1 MSFDSLGLAP
11 ALLSS
16 IERTGFTTPT
26 PVQMA
31 AIPAAMAGSDLM
43 VSSQTGSGKTAAF
56 MLPALH
62 RIAQKSANKGRG
74 VQVLVLTPTRELALQ
89 VSEATAAYGSNLD
102 DLRIATVVGGMPYGA
117 QLKALSRRVD
127 VLVATPG
134 RLLDHLQARRVDLS
148 TVHTLVLDEADR
160 MLDMGFI
167 DDINTIVDRT
177 PQDRQT
183 LLFSATLDGTVAKLA
198 ARMMRDPQRIEMA
211 SQSDRH
217 ANITQ
222 TLLYAD
228 DAGHKLRLLDHILR
242 DAAMDQAIV
251 FTATKRG
258 ADDLAEHLADTG
270 FSVMALH
277 GDMNQRQRSRT
288 LTEVQDGRVR
298 VLVAT
303 DVAARGIDVQAISH
317 AINYDLPMQP
327 EDYVHRIGRT
337 GRAGR
342 DGLAYTLAVHG
353 ERHKVRRIEHFIGH
367 QIPSEVIAG
376 LEPQRTPSARSEGA
390 GRGAGGKK
398 SGRFSND
405 RSSAPSGGGYA
416 GRESRPYAPRG
427 DKPFADRGERSFA
440 PRGDK
445 PFAPRG
451 DKPFAPRGDKP
462 FADRGEKSFAPR
474 GDKPFAPRGEKSYAP
489 RGEKSYGDRSYAPRG
504 DQPHAARSENP
515 FANARTEPR
524 SFEPRTDRGASDRP
538 AYAGKPA
545 RPARDFAP
553 RAAAPSGKT
562 FAPRGDG
569 PARAGAPRPGA
580 PRAATGARRG
590 FTFDGGR
597 R

>member
-31 AIPAAMAGSDLM
+31 AIPPAMAGSDLM

-56 MLPALH
+56 MLPALN
-62 RIAQKSANKGRG
+62 RIAQKPANKGRG

-89 VSEATAAYGSNLD
+89 VSEATATYGSNLD

-211 SQSDRH
+211 SPSDRH

-242 DAAMDQAIV
+242 DAEMGQAIV

-398 SGRFSND
+398 GGRFSND

-474 GDKPFAPRGEKSYAP
+474 GDRPFAPRGEKSYAP
-489 RGEKSYGDRSYAPRG
+489 RGEKSFGDRSYAPRG
-504 DQPHAARSENP
+504 DQPHAARSDNP
-515 FANARTEPR
+515 YANARTEPR

-569 PARAGAPRPGA
+569 PARSGAPRPGA

>member
-31 AIPAAMAGSDLM
+31 AIPPAMAGSDLM

-198 ARMMRDPQRIEMA
+198 ARMMRDPQRIELA

-376 LEPQRTPSARSEGA
+376 LEPQRTPSARPEGA

-504 DQPHAARSENP
+504 DQPHAARSDNP
-515 FANARTEPR
+515 YANARTEPR